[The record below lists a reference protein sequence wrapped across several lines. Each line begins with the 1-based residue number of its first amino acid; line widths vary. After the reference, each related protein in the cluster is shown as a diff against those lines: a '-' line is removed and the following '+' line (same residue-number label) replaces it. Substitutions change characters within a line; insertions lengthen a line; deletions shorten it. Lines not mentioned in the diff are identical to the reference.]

1 MSDKQSKTM
10 RTGLAA
16 AIAVVV
22 VAAILILLCSLFQN
36 TNWRLDCT
44 EGKIHTFSDATIQ
57 TLKNLKK
64 NVNIKFYYSKDVA
77 EMPVVLKNYAARI
90 EDILREYEIHGDGHI
105 RVSRLNPKPD
115 TDAEDSANLDGISG
129 QPGDALGLE
138 ENIYL
143 GIAVTCAD
151 HTEALPFLS
160 PERENLLEYDL
171 TRAIIAVSNPVK
183 HKLGVMSAMQVFGGI
198 DDPAAMM
205 QGQGGMKPA
214 WLIINELKKTYD
226 VSQVDLEVAEI
237 PADIDMLLVIH
248 PRGISE
254 KTQFAIDQFVLRG
267 GRLIAF
273 VDPMSLADMQ
283 SQPRQQMQYMP
294 PTASSNL
301 DKLFEAWGVTFSPDE
316 VVLDRERATVV
327 RANAR
332 SAPEPVP
339 NVLSLLKD
347 DITQGDPATAQIA
360 TLMMLNAGSFG
371 GKAPEGLT
379 RTVLLKSTTESQ
391 TMDKYMT
398 QRNPSDLMRDLAPD
412 GTSKELIIRLTGT
425 FQTAFPNGAPKE
437 KEEGKDEAK
446 KEEAK
451 AEEAKAEEKP
461 ALTKSEKPGAVVL
474 VADSDMLYDPFCV
487 RQGNIFGQ
495 SFYQPINNN
504 LALVQNLVEALS
516 GDVVLF
522 EIRSRGV
529 TPRPFTRVREMEN
542 AAAEKYRSE
551 IQKFEGEVEKF
562 QQEIR
567 DLQRNRKQG
576 DAELLSR
583 EQKDAVARIQKK
595 QAEARRNL
603 KEVRKQQRKDIEALE
618 NRMMLVNIALMPALV
633 VLFGIALALF
643 KRMGGA
649 SK

>member
-1 MSDKQSKTM
+1 MSNKQPKTM

-36 TNWRLDCT
+36 TNWRMDCT

-57 TLKNLKK
+57 TLKNLQK

-77 EMPVVLKNYAARI
+77 EMPVILKNYAARI
-90 EDILREYEIHGDGHI
+90 EDILREYEIHGGGHI

-138 ENIYL
+138 DNIYL

-151 HTEALPFLS
+151 HTESLPFLS

-183 HKLGVMSAMQVFGGI
+183 HKLGVMSAIQVFGGI

-214 WLIINELKKTYD
+214 WLIINELKKTYE
-226 VSQVDLEVAEI
+226 VSQVSLDATEI
-237 PADIDMLLVIH
+237 PADIDMMLVIH

-254 KTQFAIDQFVLRG
+254 KTQFALDQFVLRG

-283 SQPRQQMQYMP
+283 NQPRQQMQYMP

-301 DKLFEAWGVTFSPDE
+301 DKLFGAWGVEFSADE

-327 RANAR
+327 RANPR
-332 SAPEPVP
+332 TAPEPVP
-339 NVLSLLKD
+339 NVLSLIKD
-347 DITQGDPATAQIA
+347 DITQGDPATSQIA

-379 RTVLLKSTTESQ
+379 RTVLLKSTAESQ
-391 TMDKYMT
+391 TMEKYMT
-398 QRNPSDLMRDLAPD
+398 QRNPSDLMQDLKPD
-412 GTSKELIIRLTGT
+412 GVAKDLIIRLTGT
-425 FQTAFPNGAPKE
+425 FKTAFPDGAPKE
-437 KEEGKDEAK
+437 K
-446 KEEAK
+446 KEENKDDAK
-451 AEEAKAEEKP
+451 AEEPKAEDAKP
-461 ALTKSEKPGAVVL
+461 ALAKSEKPGAVVL
-474 VADSDMLYDPFCV
+474 VADADMLYDPFCV

-542 AAAEKYRSE
+542 AATEKYRSE
-551 IQKFEGEVEKF
+551 IQKFEGEVQKF

-633 VLFGIALALF
+633 VLFGVALALV
-643 KRMGGA
+643 KRMGGV